1 MVDSEFVKLLFN
13 NRQDTRGDHCWH
25 IYFPLLRKFAL
36 FNIYKRY
43 LVKQQLMVPQTMNWS
58 FAIIFY
64 KTLER
69 GDVSNTLDTTVE
81 PSKSEF
87 PPQMSRS
94 RYFSFYFH
102 CIKIPVNRNPST
114 LDKLSIISKRFQHY
128 VTPLNRT
135 TFVSPK
141 LFWQYMCWHSYTRC
155 FIQIAISRVRVYIMA
170 VRMQLKTAW

>member
-25 IYFPLLRKFAL
+25 IYFPLLRKFA
-36 FNIYKRY
+36 
-43 LVKQQLMVPQTMNWS
+43 
-58 FAIIFY
+58 
-64 KTLER
+64 
-69 GDVSNTLDTTVE
+69 NTLDTTVE

-114 LDKLSIISKRFQHY
+114 LDKLSIISKRVQH
-128 VTPLNRT
+128 
-135 TFVSPK
+135 
-141 LFWQYMCWHSYTRC
+141 
-155 FIQIAISRVRVYIMA
+155 
-170 VRMQLKTAW
+170 